1 MHVHFTYHSQTQRV
15 VHTTPFI
22 WLVCAGGW
30 LGLKTQEAGEFYGT
44 LILLA
49 FAWLFLTNPLMN
61 VLVRYR
67 GTRFGPVDLSKNVS
81 PSPIEKLL
89 HGVFLVIALAAGA
102 ITAMVSV
109 QDVTHMEAK
118 ILIAFILFIAV
129 AALTDGTLTLA
140 VMVLSG
146 FRIRPVRG

>member
-1 MHVHFTYHSQTQRV
+1 MNIMASPFPENEGRRSRLGTNRPAEGAFWLRGLRSTTVWSRDVHVHFTYHSQTQRV

-67 GTRFGPVDLSKNVS
+67 GTRFGP
-81 PSPIEKLL
+81 
-89 HGVFLVIALAAGA
+89 
-102 ITAMVSV
+102 
-109 QDVTHMEAK
+109 
-118 ILIAFILFIAV
+118 
-129 AALTDGTLTLA
+129 
-140 VMVLSG
+140 
-146 FRIRPVRG
+146 